1 MSYDYYQQE
10 DPIVSF
16 SEFAKANPYYRKD
29 SNSGEIE
36 RYLVDMNTYNGQ
48 YTVENPIYNA
58 NLNSFKKSDK
68 SKFDNKLNAEYRI
81 LPELVLR
88 GRFALGLR

>member
-1 MSYDYYQQE
+1 
-10 DPIVSF
+10 
-16 SEFAKANPYYRKD
+16 
-29 SNSGEIE
+29 
-36 RYLVDMNTYNGQ
+36 MNTYNGQ

-88 GRFALGLR
+88 GRFALGLSQTKSDDFTSPLDPSYDKVSFDKKGRYISGSGKDFYYD